1 LTSIYGVKVRMS
13 FPDQP
18 IPLHCTRCGEQAQPG
33 ANFCTKCGAGLGFA
47 QGQDIHALAYLINQ
61 LTEMLRHGEL
71 SEEEYRAIHQR
82 YREVLDKLLLLEP
95 VAVPA
100 PQVRP
105 SQPARPA
112 APPPQPLTAEAVP
125 VAERFSIASWCVA
138 QAPSLLLFVGAFLTI
153 MAALVFV
160 ASAGVAASGGGRFF
174 LVLVFTAGFVL
185 AGWFCH
191 RYPRVA
197 LAGRVFLAIGAFLT
211 PLVFAA
217 AYNFL
222 LQQRGFAVDV
232 LWFTGSAYSAVFY
245 GVIVVLGMGRLYA
258 YLAVAALLSTW
269 GAAIAVLNV
278 PVEWVPALYILLG
291 GGLTVLFWHQR
302 RWVPAVFTSP
312 AWFFAHLVA
321 AAAILFTL
329 VGMLPMSIGGSQPQ
343 LWFLPVTL
351 ALGSAFYGIQ
361 RPSHILNQVASLVL
375 AGGTVLGVVAALRLE
390 GECYGAALA
399 GLGLVYTAGWFAPW
413 TKARMWHGLLWP
425 LALVATTLAWLLIL
439 PVYVDLSWF
448 GAFVFL
454 AAALVYALGSA
465 FHVSWFEEMAA
476 LGDLRERRWD
486 PQVVTIIGRGLLYA
500 WGAAFSGGYYFLLR
514 GILGVEAVA
523 EAGDIALIFFP
534 LSLGLV
540 LVAATARWWYSAW
553 VPHLYLVA
561 VGLSLLVISS
571 GAAEAGPFLS
581 YMVGYFLAAAAVVA
595 WERKLL
601 WGAAVFPYG
610 LLAMVAFARFV
621 ELPDEYWPYL
631 PAGTGVLF
639 YVGSWLRMSD
649 DLWRRVG
656 RYGSHALVG
665 AAPVVG
671 LVLLAVRSDQYA
683 LTGVEAVETRL
694 YLASTAAVGLLAV
707 ALFEEFWRYRR
718 VTLAVTAGA
727 LGLVSLLMGIGHFH
741 PDNIQAY
748 TVPGG
753 LYTLVVAILLGRV
766 RRGLPESL
774 YDLPGWLEL
783 SAALAI
789 LGPGLLQSFE
799 DVGFA
804 GVVLGEALVILL
816 IGVAMQRRFLVLPA
830 VAFIGALALQLTLGV
845 ALALPSWVVLGI
857 AGAFL
862 LSLGLL
868 LLMGRNTWSRW
879 QQTVAAW
886 WMRWEN

>member
-1 LTSIYGVKVRMS
+1 MS
-13 FPDQP
+13 FPNQLLQ
-18 IPLHCTRCGEQAQPG
+18 IHCTRCGEQAQPG
-33 ANFCTKCGAGLGFA
+33 ASFCTKCGAGLGFE

-61 LTEMLRHGEL
+61 LTDMLRQGEL
-71 SEEEYRAIHQR
+71 SEEGYRVIHKR
-82 YREVLDKLLLLEP
+82 YREVLDRLLTLES
-95 VAVPA
+95 AVPA
-100 PQVRP
+100 P
-105 SQPARPA
+105 
-112 APPPQPLTAEAVP
+112 PPPQPLTTEAVP
-125 VAERFSIASWCVA
+125 IAERFSIASWCVA

-160 ASAGVAASGGGRFF
+160 ASAGVAVSGGGRFF

-222 LQQRGFAVDV
+222 LQQRGFAVEV
-232 LWFTGSAYSAVFY
+232 LWLTGSAYSAVFY
-245 GVIVVLGMGRLYA
+245 GVIVGLGMGRLYA
-258 YLAVAALLSTW
+258 YLAVVALLSTW
-269 GAAIAVLNV
+269 GAAAVVLNV

-291 GGLTVLFWHQR
+291 GGLTVLSWHQR
-302 RWVPAVFTSP
+302 RWVPHVFTSP
-312 AWFFAHLVA
+312 ARLFAHLVS

-329 VGMLPMSIGGSQPQ
+329 GGMLPISVGGSQPQ
-343 LWFLPVTL
+343 LWFLPVPL
-351 ALGSAFYGIQ
+351 ALGAAFYGIQ

-375 AGGTVLGVVAALRLE
+375 VGGTVLGVVAALQLE
-390 GECYGAALA
+390 YDGEYYGAALA
-399 GLGLVYTAGWFAPW
+399 GLGLAYTAGWFAPW
-413 TKARMWHGLLWP
+413 AKARRWHGLLWP
-425 LALVATTLAWLLIL
+425 LALVATTSSWLLIL
-439 PVYVDLSWF
+439 FGNPTFILGYVDPSWL

-454 AAALVYALGSA
+454 AAALVYVLGSA
-465 FHVSWFEEMAA
+465 FHVSWFKEMVA
-476 LGDLRERRWD
+476 LSDLRERNWK
-486 PQVVTIIGRGLLYA
+486 PQVVTTIGRGLLYA
-500 WGAAFSGGYYFLLR
+500 GGAAFSGGYYFLLR

-523 EAGDIALIFFP
+523 EAEDIALIFFP

-540 LVAATARWWYSAW
+540 LVAATARWWYAAW

-571 GAAEAGPFLS
+571 GAAEAGPFLG
-581 YMVGYFLAAAAVVA
+581 YLVGYFLAAGAVVA

-621 ELPDEYWPYL
+621 ELPDEYWPCL
-631 PAGTGVLF
+631 PVGTGVLF
-639 YVGSWLRMSD
+639 YVGSCLRMSN

-656 RYGSHALVG
+656 RYGSLALLG

-694 YLASTAAVGLLAV
+694 YLASTAAVGLLVV
-707 ALFEEFWRYRR
+707 ALLEGFWRYRR
-718 VTLAVTAGA
+718 TTLAVTAGA

-741 PDNIQAY
+741 PDNVQVY

-753 LYTLVVAILLGRV
+753 VYTLVVAILLGRV
-766 RRGLPESL
+766 RKGLPESL
-774 YDLPGWLEL
+774 NDLPGWLEL

-799 DVGFA
+799 NVEFA
-804 GVVLGEALVILL
+804 GVVLGEAVVMLL
-816 IGVAMQRRFLVLPA
+816 IGVSMQRRLLVLPA
-830 VAFIGALALQLTLGV
+830 VAFIGAIALRLTYGV
-845 ALALPSWVVLGI
+845 AWVLPSWMMLGI

-879 QQTVAAW
+879 QQTVASW